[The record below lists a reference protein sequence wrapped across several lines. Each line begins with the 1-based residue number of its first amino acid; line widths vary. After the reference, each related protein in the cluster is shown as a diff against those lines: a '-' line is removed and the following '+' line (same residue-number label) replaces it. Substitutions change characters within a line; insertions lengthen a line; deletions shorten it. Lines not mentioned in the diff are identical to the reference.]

1 MCASSWSASA
11 TRVHRCTATTRQGAL
26 DPGKVGLSA
35 LGLAGVWFA
44 AQSVLRDIAA
54 LNKEEMFP
62 WDTWSVG
69 PTCGPGQETPPRT
82 AAHLDTVANVLR
94 GVPGADLA
102 QRMYQENEWLQVTP
116 TVLSF
121 PNGVPTEVA
130 IATTE

>member
-1 MCASSWSASA
+1 
-11 TRVHRCTATTRQGAL
+11 V
-26 DPGKVGLSA
+26 
-35 LGLAGVWFA
+35 LGLAEVWFA
-44 AQSVLRDIAA
+44 AQRVLRDIAA

-69 PTCGPGQETPPRT
+69 RACGPGQEPPHRT
-82 AAHLDTVANVLR
+82 AAHLDTVANVLY

-130 IATTE
+130 IATTEGRKTWMAKRLCG